1 MKYKLKGHS
10 RPLLCQNHSSAFV
23 YGPILMKICMNANI
37 MKTYVPFMLWRSFV
51 ILFTLRPSD
60 LITTLTYVLMDN
72 FLTCSFPSLFLFLSL
87 LWIIGNP
94 CIISQ
99 IYLLF
104 STKVPLLLHSM
115 QILGRFRP
123 CFIFFCRKNLKTC

>member
-72 FLTCSFPSLFLFLSL
+72 FYPCPFPSL
-87 LWIIGNP
+87 LWIISNL

-99 IYLLF
+99 NYLFL
-104 STKVPLLLHSM
+104 SPKVPLLLPLM
-115 QILGRFRP
+115 QIYERFRP
-123 CFIFFCRKNLKTC
+123 CLYFFIEIV